1 MTAFNSRVQIGTT
14 AMNRHTTTRPR
25 VAQIV
30 PQTKHK
36 AHIETHTRRSA
47 PPPPAQGVGRTARG
61 YEKGSPSLSPRG
73 GRERENQ
80 RVKEHGDDDDVQQ
93 ALEAAFNNTTPF
105 VPTAI
110 TVRGQKYNVSRSA
123 SGGFE
128 QTHATDPTKV
138 REVRRVA
145 RRG

>member
-1 MTAFNSRVQIGTT
+1 MLDPWVTWEGVGED
-14 AMNRHTTTRPR
+14 NRWALPARPPHHLR
-25 VAQIV
+25 RQ
-30 PQTKHK
+30 P
-36 AHIETHTRRSA
+36 THAELERAKSLASVDYQHLQRA
-47 PPPPAQGVGRTARG
+47 KKQGVW
-61 YEKGSPSLSPRG
+61 
-73 GRERENQ
+73 Q
-80 RVKEHGDDDDVQQ
+80 VKLGHDFRPYDDDVQQ

-110 TVRGQKYNVSRSA
+110 TVRGQRYNVSRSA

-145 RRG
+145 PLG